1 MALQLRLT
9 PRLQQRLVMTPA
21 LQMAIRLLQLNRLE
35 LEQTLQQE
43 MVENPVLEDRNESPS
58 DLEGDANA
66 ESEAEPQTD
75 ADEAVVDNLDV
86 DSFFEQYFDYQPTSP
101 NMREQFEAP
110 PFENTLT
117 ATPSLSDHL
126 LWQIEMTEVSALR
139 LEICQAI
146 VGNLDPNGYLRIG
159 AAELAAMD
167 DWDIDEVEGAMELV
181 RELDPPGVGAVD
193 LQDCLLLQL
202 QRLDLE
208 HDLATAVVR
217 DGFAHL
223 TAHRFRE
230 MARQLDAD
238 IESVAAAV
246 ELIKTLNPRPGQ
258 AYSDEIPRYI
268 IPDVYVRRDGDVYR
282 IVVNDD
288 GLPKLRVS
296 RLYHEMLSAGDSLP
310 KETSAYLQEKLRSAL
325 WLIKSY
331 GQRQRTIRKVAE
343 SIVAHQQDFLA
354 NGVGALRPMVLRDV
368 ADDIEMHESTVSRVV
383 NGKYMHTAQGIYE
396 MKYFFHSGLGHSSGN
411 DVSSRSVKERIR
423 KLIGGENA
431 HKPLS
436 DAAVA
441 ARLKIDGLSIARR
454 TVAKYREELSI
465 PSFQSAASDSLSL
478 RLSGAISRPVAEN
491 RSSPSSEAG
500 MNVEWIERG
509 TKTPNHLRERAER
522 HLGKLD
528 RYSHGDSGAR
538 VVVTHEGA
546 AGSALREVEV
556 VLRNRLGVFA
566 ARDGLA

>member
-465 PSFQSAASDSLSL
+465 PASKA
-478 RLSGAISRPVAEN
+478 RRAI
-491 RSSPSSEAG
+491 
-500 MNVEWIERG
+500 
-509 TKTPNHLRERAER
+509 L
-522 HLGKLD
+522 
-528 RYSHGDSGAR
+528 
-538 VVVTHEGA
+538 
-546 AGSALREVEV
+546 
-556 VLRNRLGVFA
+556 
-566 ARDGLA
+566 